1 MGPPASSSQLDVVRS
16 LFRASSVKAA
26 VTSAL
31 AIALLCGM
39 TSIDP
44 AETPEPRSDVVVLSF
59 ANAGSSAAG
68 DSELVLLVKIDP
80 EPRAIETCQLDDATT
95 FSAFEPTTGAGDL
108 KAFPIALQPVH
119 NILDPTGAARHE
131 SDEVHL
137 FPFFSRSAPRR
148 FSATYR
154 AVFRF
159 AAMLGLSHIHDE
171 GALARATYVGAV
183 STYNPYRDGN
193 EEGGTQTASGE
204 FYDPAAWTA
213 AIQSGLRDQFGGVR
227 FGKLYR
233 PAFALVTSGEKR
245 MIVKINDVG
254 PLKTGRVLDL
264 NERSMR
270 YFDPFLTRGL
280 LQDAKVVLLPGE
292 DWTTGPVGEAY
303 LIDFASVEHQ
313 KSAPA
318 PKWRVETEIENLR
331 ARLDPLPATSLREE
345 VRAEA
350 KSGDGG

>member
-1 MGPPASSSQLDVVRS
+1 
-16 LFRASSVKAA
+16 
-26 VTSAL
+26 
-31 AIALLCGM
+31 
-39 TSIDP
+39 
-44 AETPEPRSDVVVLSF
+44 
-59 ANAGSSAAG
+59 
-68 DSELVLLVKIDP
+68 
-80 EPRAIETCQLDDATT
+80 
-95 FSAFEPTTGAGDL
+95 
-108 KAFPIALQPVH
+108 
-119 NILDPTGAARHE
+119 
-131 SDEVHL
+131 
-137 FPFFSRSAPRR
+137 
-148 FSATYR
+148 
-154 AVFRF
+154 
-159 AAMLGLSHIHDE
+159 MLGLSHIHNE

-254 PLKTGRVLDL
+254 PLKAGRVLDL

-318 PKWRVETEIENLR
+318 PNWRAESEIENLR
-331 ARLDPLPATSLREE
+331 ARLDRLPATSLREE